1 MLPDESAEFR
11 DPSVVPGPPLPLLL
25 PPPSNRL
32 RRWWPWL
39 LTAGLLATAGLMW
52 WLSAIFAPLGLGLL
66 LAYVLEPAADRLEPW
81 LGRRSRAAALLI
93 GSFFA
98 SLLVLGAV
106 AVPMLLQEGRHW
118 AAAASGEGNSE
129 ISSGLVAMVGY
140 GDYADPDADE
150 WKAADLAAAAEA
162 QKAPAAVVKVL
173 RKAMPAEG
181 RGQTT
186 LAEAVGD
193 RDADGYLDPGY
204 AKRWKMLSRDRNSL
218 VGSWLQRLDRTGAPR
233 MVERQLSDLLA
244 KDRLQK
250 LMGGSTLTTAGDVG
264 LRVLGSLRE
273 VLSLLTAVAMA
284 TLLIPVYAF
293 FFLLALPRW
302 KQHLPAYLPA
312 ATRERWLHVLGR
324 IGRSVAAFV
333 RGRMVVCAIV
343 GAMTAVGWAL
353 MGVRLGLLMGLAVGV
368 LTVVPLANVL
378 AFAPVAVMGLLDVA
392 SDLHG
397 WGWYLGLVGVYA
409 AGQIAESVL
418 NPIIVGDAVQLDMVT
433 IIVAFLVGGAV
444 AGLIGLVVAVPVA
457 ATARILLEELVLPRW
472 RSWAAASG
480 SPGH

>member
-1 MLPDESAEFR
+1 MTPGESAEPR
-11 DPSVVPGPPLPLLL
+11 DAALAHSSASLPAPS
-25 PPPSNRL
+25 SRL

-39 LTAGLLATAGLMW
+39 LTAGLLASAGLMW

-66 LAYVLEPAADRLEPW
+66 LAYVLEPAVDRLTPW

-98 SLLVLGAV
+98 GLLILAAV

-118 AAAASGEGNSE
+118 AAAASGEGNAD
-129 ISSGLVAMVGY
+129 IAPGLETMVYY
-140 GDYADPDADE
+140 GEYADPEAVE
-150 WKAADLAAAAEA
+150 WKAAELAATAEA
-162 QKAPAAVVKVL
+162 QKAPAAVARVL
-173 RKAMPAEG
+173 RKANPSEG
-181 RGQTT
+181 RGELM
-186 LAEAVGD
+186 LAEALGD
-193 RDADGYLDPGY
+193 RDGDGYLDPGY
-204 AKRWKMLSRDRNSL
+204 GKRWKKLSRDRNSL
-218 VGSWLQRLDRTGAPR
+218 IGSWLQRLDRTGALR
-233 MVERQLSDLLA
+233 TAERQLNDFFA

-250 LMGGSTLTTAGDVG
+250 LMGGSALTTAGDVG
-264 LRVLGSLRE
+264 LRVLGSLRQ
-273 VLSLLTAVAMA
+273 VLSLLAAVAMA
-284 TLLIPVYAF
+284 TLLIPAYAF

-302 KQHLPAYLPA
+302 RQNLPAYLPA
-312 ATRERWLHVLGR
+312 ASRQRWLHVLGR

-333 RGRMVVCAIV
+333 RGRLVVCAIV
-343 GAMTAVGWAL
+343 GALTAVGWAL
-353 MGVRLGLLMGLAVGV
+353 MGVRLGLLMGLAVGA
-368 LTVVPLANVL
+368 LTVVPLANVV
-378 AFAPVAVMGLLDVA
+378 AFVPVAVMGLLDVA

-397 WGWYLGLVGVYA
+397 WGWYIGLVAVYA
-409 AGQIAESVL
+409 AGQVAESVL

-480 SPGH
+480 APGS